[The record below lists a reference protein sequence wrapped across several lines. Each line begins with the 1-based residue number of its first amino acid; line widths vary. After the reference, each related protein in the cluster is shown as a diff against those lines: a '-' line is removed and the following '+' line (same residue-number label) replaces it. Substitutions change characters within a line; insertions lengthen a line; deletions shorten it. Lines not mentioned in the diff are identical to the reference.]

1 MRCWIVLL
9 CLCLPRLVAAHCL
22 PQPPTTLFPVVLNQ
36 FGYTTSAPKVAV
48 VRDPQTGFDA
58 ATAYTPPASLQVR
71 RRSDTGIVLTVAPT
85 AWNGGAT
92 HTQSGDKAWW
102 VDMSALGP
110 GVYYL
115 FDPSRNARSDFFP
128 VSDTAYATVLRQV
141 LRMFYYQRSG
151 FVKGGQ
157 YTDAKWADGAAFLG
171 TGQDTQARSVIDQGN
186 AGTAKDVQGGWFDA
200 GDFNKYSI
208 WGTWALTD
216 LLLAYLQYPS
226 VWTDDLNIPES
237 GNGIPDLLD
246 EAKWELD
253 WLLRMQTA
261 TGNGSVLSKVAVT
274 DHQRASP
281 PSADTT
287 PRYWGAASTAS
298 TACSA
303 SVFALGAIAFAAAG
317 QTSYAT
323 TLTTAAE
330 SAWTWAQTNNA
341 VGYVNTG
348 FNNAN
353 PEPSTYGRALCQ
365 LQAAAFLYARTGTG
379 AYKTY
384 VENNYTTLNAVNSTY
399 WFGFAPD
406 VYAQQALLYY
416 AVQPGVTG
424 TVKTAIQNSKTTGIG
439 SAEFYPAVTNATDAY
454 RAYMKDADY
463 VWGSSQNKS
472 HIGNI
477 FLDQIRYTLDTP
489 NATNYKNAAAGYLHY
504 ILGVNPHSMV
514 YLTNLYQY
522 GCARCANETFHEWFA
537 DGTDW
542 DNALTSPKGPAP
554 GYLVGGANAQYGV
567 SDCVGAGTLAVSPP
581 AGQPIQK
588 SYKDWNTVWN
598 GSADECSYTVTES
611 GIYYQAAFLHLL
623 AHFVANP

>member
-1 MRCWIVLL
+1 MRCWIVLVV
-9 CLCLPRLVAAHCL
+9 LCLPRLLAAHCL
-22 PQPPTTLFPVVLNQ
+22 PQPPATLFPVVVNQ
-36 FGYTTSAPKVAV
+36 FGYTPTAQKVGV

-58 ATAYTPPASLQVR
+58 ATTYTPPASLQVR
-71 RRSDTGIVLTVAPT
+71 RRSDTGLVLSVTPT

-92 HTQSGDKAWW
+92 HAQSGDKVWW
-102 VDMSALGP
+102 VDFSGLTTP

-115 FDPSRNARSDFFP
+115 FDPSANARSDFFA
-128 VSDTAYATVLRQV
+128 VSDTAYTTVLRQV

-151 FVKGGQ
+151 FAKGGQ

-171 TGQDTQARSVIDQGN
+171 AGQDTQARSVIDQGN
-186 AGTAKDVQGGWFDA
+186 AGTARDLQGGWFDA

-216 LLLAYLQYPS
+216 LLMAYLQYPT

-253 WLLRMQTA
+253 WLRRMQTA
-261 TGNGSVLSKVAVT
+261 TGNGSVLSKLAVT

-281 PSADTT
+281 PSTDTT

-298 TACSA
+298 TACTA

-317 QTSYAT
+317 QADYAT

-341 VGYVNTG
+341 VGYANTG

-416 AVQPGVTG
+416 AVQPGVTAG
-424 TVKTAIQNSKTTGIG
+424 VKTAIQNSKTTGIG
-439 SAEFYPAVTNATDAY
+439 SAEFYPAVTAQTDAY

-463 VWGSSQNKS
+463 QWGSNQNKS

-477 FLDQIRYTLDTP
+477 FLDQIRYSLDTP
-489 NATNYKNAAAGYLHY
+489 NATNYKNAAAGYVHY
-504 ILGVNPHSMV
+504 ILGVNPHSIV
-514 YLTNLYQY
+514 FLTNLYQY
-522 GCARCANETFHEWFA
+522 GCARCSNETFHEWFS

-554 GYLVGGANAQYGV
+554 GYLVGGPNPNFT
-567 SDCVGAGTLAVSPP
+567 GTGLPTPP
-581 AGQPIQK
+581 AGGQPILK
-588 SYKDWNTVWN
+588 AFADFNTSTPQNSW
-598 GSADECSYTVTES
+598 EFTES